1 MRHKKAF
8 RKFSRTPA
16 HRRAMFRNLATSLVL
31 HKQIETTL
39 PKAKELKRI
48 VDKLVTLGKTDTLH
62 NRRRAMAYLMPVNR
76 ESKDSK
82 EKWTAVHMLFTDIAP
97 GFSER
102 SGGYTRVIRTRV
114 RPGDKAQMAYIGF
127 VEAGAVEAKGEEKTR
142 KRRVSRSAVS
152 GAETAAVSTEKSSGE
167 SSGSADTATAE

>member
-31 HKQIETTL
+31 HDRIETTL

-48 VDKLVTLGKTDTLH
+48 VDKLVTLGKTDSLH

-76 ESKDSK
+76 EAKDDK
-82 EKWTAVHMLFTDIAP
+82 EKWTAVHKLFTDIAVR
-97 GFSER
+97 FADR
-102 SGGYTRVIRTRV
+102 NGGYTRVLRTRV

-127 VEAGAVEAKGEEKTR
+127 VEAGAVEKKGTEKTR
-142 KRRVSRSAVS
+142 KRRVSRAATETVETTSTASA
-152 GAETAAVSTEKSSGE
+152 E
-167 SSGSADTATAE
+167 

>member
-31 HKQIETTL
+31 HERIETTL
-39 PKAKELKRI
+39 PKAKELKKVI
-48 VDKLVTLGKTDTLH
+48 DKLVTVGKTDSLH
-62 NRRRAMAYLMPVNR
+62 NRRRAMSYLMPINR
-76 ESKDSK
+76 EAKDNK
-82 EKWTAVHMLFTDIAP
+82 EKWTAVHKLFTDIAP
-97 GFSER
+97 RYAER

-127 VEAGAVEAKGEEKTR
+127 VEAGAVGKKGEEKTR
-142 KRRVSRSAVS
+142 KRRVSRSSVPPTES
-152 GAETAAVSTEKSSGE
+152 VTSEKAASQT
-167 SSGSADTATAE
+167 ADTSSAE